1 MNATILPFKR
11 VQKPRTINFFE
22 PGHNYSTS
30 IQKYTYNGSMQRP
43 ENPGPSLQEMCAV
56 LRKNYAVLDETD
68 RSFLFLITRVCNM
81 GNRAK
86 IETVMGCRAF
96 AWSMLG
102 RYGLMP

>member
-11 VQKPRTINFFE
+11 VQKPSRSGLWE
-22 PGHNYSTS
+22 PKGNCPFDGS
-30 IQKYTYNGSMQRP
+30 IPFLGLP
-43 ENPGPSLQEMCAV
+43 AENPGHSLEEMCAT

-102 RYGLMP
+102 RYKLPC